1 MPTMADL
8 GKIASLLY
16 EGNPTVGAYQTVEGL
31 TYNGKAPEYGLPDL
45 NSSYFYVWS
54 GEEYGTNGDGAYYR
68 YFSTTYTHWR
78 NTNRNYSG
86 NLGLCLGD

>member
-1 MPTMADL
+1 MASMADL
-8 GKIASLLY
+8 GQIASLLY
-16 EGNPTVGAYQTVEGL
+16 NGNPTVGAKLNVSGL
-31 TYNGKAPEYGLPDL
+31 TYNGKASELGLPEP
-45 NSSYFYVWS
+45 YFYVWS